1 MATQTATYAAAL
13 LHALLCA
20 LPTGQI
26 CQPALPRLQIAL
38 IADEAGGM
46 TRMLGLDI
54 PAKTGDKS
62 AAGPRSQRWGCFR
75 AHTQQHASCTP
86 QRDEAACYFCHRYA
100 ALVDGGI
107 LLKLVSCPAEHWTAD
122 WKSCTS
128 TRL

>member
-1 MATQTATYAAAL
+1 MQTATYAAAL

-20 LPTGQI
+20 VPTGQS

-62 AAGPRSQRWGCFR
+62 AAGPRSQRWDESE
-75 AHTQQHASCTP
+75 HMHSSMLHAPRSVMKHLVPSATGM
-86 QRDEAACYFCHRYA
+86 QRSSMVA
-100 ALVDGGI
+100 
-107 LLKLVSCPAEHWTAD
+107 SSSNW
-122 WKSCTS
+122 
-128 TRL
+128 